1 MKSLRR
7 KHRRKRHIYTATM
20 STTKSAIKQTRARVK
35 KRLSS
40 LLCNTKKSIKRV
52 TTKINTTLAKKI
64 RSLTKR
70 RS

>member
-1 MKSLRR
+1 MKSHRK
-7 KHRRKRHIYTATM
+7 KHRNNTVM
-20 STTKSAIKQTRARVK
+20 SSTKNAVKQTRARIQ

-40 LLCNTKKSIKRV
+40 LLCQTKKRVKSV
-52 TTKINTTLAKKI
+52 TTKINTTVAKKI

>member
-1 MKSLRR
+1 MKS
-7 KHRRKRHIYTATM
+7 RRKRHSYTVM
-20 STTKSAIKQTRARVK
+20 SSTKNAVKQTRARIQ

-40 LLCNTKKSIKRV
+40 LLCQTKKKIKSV
-52 TTKINTTLAKKI
+52 TSKINTTMAKKI

>member
-1 MKSLRR
+1 MKS
-7 KHRRKRHIYTATM
+7 HRRKRHSYTATM
-20 STTKSAIKQTRARVK
+20 SSTKKAVKQTRTRVQ

-40 LLCNTKKSIKRV
+40 LLCKAKKRVKSV
-52 TTKINTTLAKKI
+52 TTKINTTVAKKI